1 MKNIS
6 FLVMAALTIA
16 GCSKSNDET
25 KDAARDFS
33 LSKTEANLVVD
44 DEIKIEVSGVNI
56 DECEVYSEDEFIAY
70 AIKYNGKID
79 VEADHAGETNIVV
92 KYKDVEKKCKVIIS
106 PSVDFIASTVTEWG
120 IKKEELKSKVE
131 HPYES
136 FSTNSQTN
144 SIDVSYLRSGYR
156 ITNAYYFDN
165 SGLVGVKKSIVA
177 TGTDT
182 QVLLNITNSMREWM
196 KYISS
201 SSSTINSYPKAYR
214 SSNIYSHPE
223 KYHAVYEQT
232 RYDILYETGKRP
244 ATRNYIYFAKDLEA
258 AQKHNFVN

>member
-1 MKNIS
+1 MKKIL
-6 FLVMAALTIA
+6 FLIMTALVIA

-25 KDAARDFS
+25 QELPTDFS
-33 LSKTEANLVVD
+33 LSKTEISLTVD
-44 DEIKIEVSGVNI
+44 DETRIEIIGVDI
-56 DECEVYSEDEFIAY
+56 DKCEVYSEDEFIAY
-70 AIKYNGKID
+70 AIKYNGKIE

-92 KYKDVEKKCKVIIS
+92 KYKDIEKTCKIKIT
-106 PSVDFIASTVTEWG
+106 PSVDFIASTVTDWG

-131 HPYES
+131 HPYER

-196 KYISS
+196 KYTSS

>member
-1 MKNIS
+1 MKKIL
-6 FLVMAALTIA
+6 FLMVAALVIA
-16 GCSKSNDET
+16 GCSKSDDEK
-25 KDAARDFS
+25 KDSTVDFT
-33 LSKTEANLVVD
+33 LSKTEVNLTVD
-44 DEIKIEVSGVNI
+44 DETRIEVIGVNI

-70 AIKYNGKID
+70 VIKHNGKID
-79 VEADHAGETNIVV
+79 IEADHAGETDIVV
-92 KYKDVEKKCKVIIS
+92 KCKDIEKTCKVKIA
-106 PSVDFIASTVTEWG
+106 PSVDFIVSTVTEWG

-131 HPYES
+131 QPYES
-136 FSTNSQTN
+136 FYTNSQTN
-144 SIDVSYLRSGYR
+144 STDVSYVRSGYR
-156 ITNAYYFDN
+156 ITNSYYFDN
-165 SGLVGVKKSIVA
+165 SGLIGVKKSIVA

-244 ATRNYIYFAKDLEA
+244 ATRNYIYFAKDLETA
-258 AQKHNFVN
+258 KNHNFTN